1 MADLLTTIKK
11 AATDAVD
18 SAVPV
23 GILSGTVIN
32 TDPLKIRVSDKLVL
46 SSSALLIC
54 DSVRRKEIYMK
65 MEEQSE
71 PSGDPS
77 HTHNFIDFK
86 KVTVA
91 NELKI
96 DDVVLL
102 IRQSGGQQYI
112 IIDRVGAP

>member
-32 TDPLKIRVSDKLVL
+32 TDPLKIRVSDKLIL
-46 SSSALLIC
+46 SGSALLIC
-54 DSVRRKEIYMK
+54 DSVRRKEIDMK
-65 MEEQSE
+65 MEEQSD
-71 PSGDPS
+71 PGGDPS
-77 HTHNFIDFK
+77 HTHNFTGLR

-96 DDVVLL
+96 DDVVLM
-102 IRQSGGQQYI
+102 IRKSGGQQYI
-112 IIDRVGAP
+112 IIDRVGAL